1 MKFLKYLKKKNKNEG
16 KYLCIM
22 LSQAATLSLEIL
34 DGDVQ
39 RKLFLEMIHCTKE
52 NSSAL
57 NKTFWKW
64 SNPPKR
70 SNF

>member
-1 MKFLKYLKKKNKNEG
+1 
-16 KYLCIM
+16 M